1 MKKYTY
7 VKENVLSNTVTV
19 IDDNG
24 NKLHI
29 NKDEYLLNEGIIS
42 DTYRKIKTGVLS
54 LIKKGRGVLSVV
66 GDKILGYLSP
76 INAAVSPVG
85 VVVLSDDLVE
95 EANELGVAVEQ
106 FDLTNSLNKESNIE
120 DSDDANKFWSRHIIQ
135 SYIENKNK
143 IKRTDESVVDD
154 MLYKHIRAV
163 YEATASGIGRSMSTH
178 SPFDLSSD
186 SKIPNVNREKLI
198 RALLL
203 NMASVLSKG
212 YNDKSRR
219 PALVWGAPGI
229 GKTDLIKQIIKII
242 QKDEKYKNFT
252 SIYLTASN
260 IFPEDFMLPTV
271 IDMRDTKEIQ
281 RSVDAALQTPQG
293 KEATDKWLDNM
304 SRYKAVDL
312 PKPWLPVYP
321 IDPNDKTINK
331 QRSESLGYGVLFID
345 EFSRI
350 PAQTRHVLMT
360 LVQQR
365 ELNGYAV
372 GDGWVVVCASNRA
385 SDMGDNKMDFVWETA
400 WGGRFEQYNY
410 SPEFKEWLEWA
421 ERINEDTNRPN
432 VWPVITK
439 YLSEFSNE
447 WYDVENKG
455 DLLADGRN
463 WAELSKA
470 YYSIVD
476 LLNDDDMSYLF
487 GNNKKIINDVNTDLG
502 IEYDDLSTTVDSNI
516 GTLSGGKFKEYIKTN
531 YIDFNDKDGKNSWE
545 NPNLITIDDSKGNAS
560 ASLSIIIDRIVRN
573 YPGDGV
579 VNFTPKE
586 FDNVIN
592 SLDKIY
598 GKASLKSEAVKQ
610 LKTKIVNDI
619 SNKNNLTAAELFS
632 IENGRV
638 LKETAKMINSYNRG
652 IETTN

>member
-7 VKENVLSNTVTV
+7 VKENILSNTVTV

-42 DTYRKIKTGVLS
+42 DAYRKIKTGVLS

-85 VVVLSDDLVE
+85 VVVLSDNLVE

-106 FDLTNSLNKESNIE
+106 FDFTKSLNKEYNIE
-120 DSDDANKFWSRHIIQ
+120 DSDDANKYWSRYIIH

-163 YEATASGIGRSMSTH
+163 YEATVSGIGRTMSTH

-186 SKIPNVNREKLI
+186 SKIPNFNRKKLI
-198 RALLL
+198 QVLKE
-203 NMASVLSKG
+203 NMASVLDKG
-212 YNDKSRR
+212 YNENSRR
-219 PALVWGAPGI
+219 PLLIWGAPGI
-229 GKTDLIKQIIKII
+229 GKTDLIKQIVAMI
-242 QKDEKYKNFT
+242 QKHSKLKNFT

-260 IFPEDFMLPTV
+260 VFPEDFMLPTV
-271 IDMRDTKEIQ
+271 IDTQDTKEIQ
-281 RSVDAALQTPQG
+281 KSVDVALQTPKG
-293 KEATDKWLDNM
+293 KEVTDKWLDNI

-321 IDPNDKTINK
+321 IDPNDNTINK
-331 QRSESLGYGVLFID
+331 QRSEALGYGVLFID

-350 PAQTRHVLMT
+350 PPQTRHVLMT

-365 ELNGYAV
+365 ELNGYAI
-372 GDGWVVVCASNRA
+372 GDGWVIVSASNRA
-385 SDMGDNKMDFVWETA
+385 SDIGDNKMEFVWETA
-400 WGGRFEQYNY
+400 WGGRFEQCNY

-439 YLSEFSNE
+439 YLREFTNE
-447 WYDVENKG
+447 WYDLENKG

-470 YYSIVD
+470 YYSLVD
-476 LLNDDDMSYLF
+476 LLNNGVMSSLF
-487 GNNKKIINDVNTDLG
+487 GDDEEIPKDVNPELG
-502 IEYDDLSTTVDSNI
+502 VEYDRLSNTIDVNV
-516 GTLSGGKFKEYIKTN
+516 GTLSGGKFKEYVKTN

-619 SNKNNLTAAELFS
+619 SNKKNLTAAELFS

-638 LKETAKMINSYNRG
+638 LKETAKMISSYNRG

>member
-7 VKENVLSNTVTV
+7 VKENILSNTVTV

-85 VVVLSDDLVE
+85 VVVLSDNLVE

-106 FDLTNSLNKESNIE
+106 FDFTKSLNSEYNIE
-120 DSDDANKFWSRHIIQ
+120 DSDDANKYWSRYIIH

-163 YEATASGIGRSMSTH
+163 YEATVSGIGRSMSTH

-186 SKIPNVNREKLI
+186 SRIPNFNRKKLI
-198 RALLL
+198 EVLKE
-203 NMASVLSKG
+203 NMASVLDKG
-212 YNDKSRR
+212 YNENSRR
-219 PALVWGAPGI
+219 PLLIWGAPGI
-229 GKTDLIKQIIKII
+229 GKTDLIKQIVAMI
-242 QKDEKYKNFT
+242 QKNNKFKNFN

-260 IFPEDFMLPTV
+260 VFPEDFMLPAV
-271 IDMRDTKEIQ
+271 IDTQDTKEIQ
-281 RSVDAALQTPQG
+281 KSVDVALQTPQG
-293 KEATDKWLDNM
+293 KEVTDKWLDNM

-331 QRSESLGYGVLFID
+331 QRSEALGYGVLFID

-365 ELNGYAV
+365 QLNGYAI
-372 GDGWVVVCASNRA
+372 GDGWVIVSASNRA
-385 SDMGDNKMDFVWETA
+385 SDIGDNKMEFVWETA
-400 WGGRFEQYNY
+400 WGGRFEQCNY

-439 YLSEFSNE
+439 YLREFTNE
-447 WYDVENKG
+447 WYDLENKG

-470 YYSIVD
+470 YYSLVD
-476 LLNDDDMSYLF
+476 LLNSGGMSSLF
-487 GNNKKIINDVNTDLG
+487 GDDEKIPKDVNPELG
-502 IEYDDLSTTVDSNI
+502 VEYDRLSNTVDVNV

-579 VNFTPKE
+579 ANFTPKE

-619 SNKNNLTAAELFS
+619 SNKKNLTAAELFS